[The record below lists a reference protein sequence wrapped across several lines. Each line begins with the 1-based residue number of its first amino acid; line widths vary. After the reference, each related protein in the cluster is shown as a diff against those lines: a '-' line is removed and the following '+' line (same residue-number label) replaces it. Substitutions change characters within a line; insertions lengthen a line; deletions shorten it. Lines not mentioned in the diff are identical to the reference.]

1 MMTVLRIAVYSE
13 TIIQLI
19 DGSVERMLDSM
30 RQGAPHVAGRA
41 ESWIEELAGTE
52 RPGDYFRHPL
62 AFPMLLLPWWME
74 QTVRAT
80 PDLDFQ
86 ADLIYSSI
94 NGYYYIRMVD
104 NVMDGHSTVERQL
117 LPMLGLFH
125 MHFHGVYHAY
135 FAPGHP
141 FWQLFRSV
149 CLQSAESA
157 VRDAGLRQID
167 LTAFES
173 IAGTK
178 VVGGKIPLAAVS
190 YRYGQPE
197 LFERWQPFYDK
208 LGCWHQMYNDLF
220 GWLKDLRNQTPS
232 YFLSEAG
239 RRKAPEQS
247 LAEWV
252 IRAGFHWGVELL
264 NRWLEE
270 LHRLAT
276 VLDSPA
282 LTLYLH
288 QRQTL
293 LHEQS
298 VKVAHT
304 LHSLGRL
311 MGEQEGDEG

>member
-1 MMTVLRIAVYSE
+1 VYSE
-13 TIIQLI
+13 PMIQLI
-19 DGSVERMLDSM
+19 DRAVDRMLAEM

-41 ESWIEELAGTE
+41 EQWVKALAGSE

-80 PDLDFQ
+80 PDPDFQ
-86 ADLIYSSI
+86 ADLVYSSI
-94 NGYYYIRMVD
+94 NGYYYLRMVD

-117 LPMLGLFH
+117 LPILGLFH
-125 MHFHGVYHAY
+125 MHFHAIYHAY
-135 FAPGHP
+135 FAHDHL
-141 FWQLFRSV
+141 FWRLFRSV

-157 VRDAGLRQID
+157 VRDASLHEID
-167 LTAFES
+167 LAAFQT

-197 LFERWQPFYDK
+197 LFDQWQPFYDK

-232 YFLSEAG
+232 YFLSEAE

-247 LAEWV
+247 PAEWV
-252 IRAGFHWGVELL
+252 IREGFGWGVGLL
-264 NRWLEE
+264 NHWLEE
-270 LHRLAT
+270 LHHLARD
-276 VLDSPA
+276 LNSPELSA
-282 LTLYLH
+282 YLH
-288 QRQTL
+288 QRQIV

-298 VKVAHT
+298 VKVVHT
-304 LHSLGRL
+304 LHSLGL
-311 MGEQEGDEG
+311 LIGEQGRGKG